1 MTGQKG
7 SIVMKRFTA
16 PYTSVS
22 AKKGYECTEERVHMS
37 EDFFWHHLYFAEK
50 PSTLYCQNVTDE
62 T

>member
-1 MTGQKG
+1 
-7 SIVMKRFTA
+7 MKRFTA

-50 PSTLYCQNVTDE
+50 PSTIYCQNVTDE